1 MEPIDAMIAQEER
14 EHLTGAIKRLP
25 ETERLVFRMCDV
37 ENFSEEDAGACIA
50 MSRPSIRRAL
60 KRARTLLRRHL
71 L

>member
-1 MEPIDAMIAQEER
+1 MDPLSHMIADEER
-14 EHLTGAIKRLP
+14 TLLHSAIARLP

-37 ENFSEEDAGACIA
+37 EHFSEEDAGACIA

-60 KRARTLLRRHL
+60 KRARSLLRRHL